1 MGNMGNLPLVL
12 VYTTCESTTQDRGGA
27 PGLFGT
33 YEECYDKVRRGN
45 LGCGWGHRARAP
57 LMMTLGLPAAAA
69 HGRA

>member
-12 VYTTCESTTQDRGGA
+12 VYTTCDTTTQDRGGA

-33 YEECYDKVRRGN
+33 YEECYDKVRREISGA
-45 LGCGWGHRARAP
+45 GGAPRAS
-57 LMMTLGLPAAAA
+57 AADDDAWSPRRRA